1 LQNVLII
8 LAPTSVPPSGVG
20 TRKINLIYLGG
31 IMAKIQPL
39 GKNVVIQPEKVE
51 EKTESGIILPETAEK
66 EQPQIG
72 KIIALGK
79 DLKNSE
85 LKIGDKVL
93 YEKFGMEEIELD
105 NELVLI
111 GLETKIMA
119 KIK

>member
-1 LQNVLII
+1 
-8 LAPTSVPPSGVG
+8 
-20 TRKINLIYLGG
+20 
-31 IMAKIQPL
+31 MAKIQPL

-93 YEKFGMEEIELD
+93 YEKFGMEEIEFGG
-105 NELVLI
+105 ERILV
-111 GLETKIMA
+111 GLGSGKDSKIMA